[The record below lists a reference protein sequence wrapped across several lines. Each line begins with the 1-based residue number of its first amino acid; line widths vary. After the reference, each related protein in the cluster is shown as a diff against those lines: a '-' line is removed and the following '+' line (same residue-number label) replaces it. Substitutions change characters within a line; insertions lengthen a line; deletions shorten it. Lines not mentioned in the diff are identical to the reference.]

1 MSKQKTIYIC
11 QNCGVTSSKW
21 MGKCNNC
28 GEWNTYV
35 EEIVSISKT
44 TALPHKK
51 SEERPQSLSQVVAHV
66 HDRILTADVELNR
79 VLGGGIVPGS
89 VILLGGE
96 PGIGKSTVLLQ
107 MALQTIA
114 VKVLY
119 VSGEESVTQ
128 TKLRAERIGLM
139 NEKVFIYTDTQ
150 VENVLSESDALTPDI
165 IVIDS
170 IQTMQTNMLESAPG
184 SVAQVRESAQILQ
197 QYAKKRN
204 IPIFIIGHITKEG
217 TIAGPKVLEHLVDT
231 VLQFEGDRNYNYR
244 LLRTLKN
251 RFGATFELGIYEM
264 TSTGLR
270 AIDNPSAL
278 LITDRDEPSS
288 GVSIAMTME
297 GLRTVPVEVQALVS
311 PAVYGTAQRSSTGF
325 DLRRLNMLLAVL
337 DKRCGFRMG
346 SKDVFLN
353 IAGGLRIE
361 DPAADLAVVAAL
373 ISSNDDTAL
382 AEHAAY
388 AAEVG
393 LSGEIRPVNKIDFR
407 IAEAEKLGYTT
418 IYISKYNV
426 IEKMPRKIK
435 IIRLSKI
442 SELYHNLFH

>member
-1 MSKQKTIYIC
+1 
-11 QNCGVTSSKW
+11 

-28 GEWNTYV
+28 NAWNSYV
-35 EEIVSISKT
+35 EEIIST
-44 TALPHKK
+44 TKENLTVRKK
-51 SEERPQSLSQVVAHV
+51 STEAALLLTEVVANSQE
-66 HDRILTADVELNR
+66 RILTSDKELNR

-107 MALQTIA
+107 VSLHSKSL
-114 VKVLY
+114 KVLY
-119 VSGEESVTQ
+119 VSGEESATQ
-128 TKLRAERIGLM
+128 TRLRAERIGLI
-139 NEKVFIYTDTQ
+139 NDKVFIYTDTN
-150 VENVLSESDALTPDI
+150 VENILIEADI
-165 IVIDS
+165 IVPDVLVIDS
-170 IQTMQTNMLESAPG
+170 IQTMQTALLESAPG
-184 SVAQVRESAQILQ
+184 SVAQVRESAQLLQ
-197 QYAKKRN
+197 QFAKKKN
-204 IPIFIIGHITKEG
+204 IPVFIIGHITKEG

-251 RFGATFELGIYEM
+251 RFGATYELGIYEM
-264 TSTGLR
+264 TSSGLQV
-270 AIDNPSAL
+270 IENPSAL
-278 LITDRDEPSS
+278 LITHRDEPAS

-297 GLRTVPVEVQALVS
+297 GLRTIPVEVQALVS
-311 PAVYGTAQRSSTGF
+311 PAVYGTAQRSSTGY
-325 DLRRLNMLLAVL
+325 DIRRMHMLLAVL
-337 DKRCGFRMG
+337 DKRCGFRLG

-373 ISSNDDTAL
+373 ISSNDDIPL
-382 AEHAAY
+382 PEHAAF

-418 IYISKYNV
+418 IYISKYNSL
-426 IEKMPRKIK
+426 EKNSRNIK

-442 SELYHNLFH
+442 AELYHKLFN

>member
-1 MSKQKTIYIC
+1 
-11 QNCGVTSSKW
+11 

-28 GEWNTYV
+28 NAWNSYV
-35 EEIVSISKT
+35 EEVVST
-44 TALPHKK
+44 TKENLTVRKK
-51 SEERPQSLSQVVAHV
+51 STEAALLLTEVVANTQT
-66 HDRILTADVELNR
+66 RILTSDKELNR

-107 MALQTIA
+107 VSLHSKSL
-114 VKVLY
+114 KVLY
-119 VSGEESVTQ
+119 VSGEESATQ
-128 TKLRAERIGLM
+128 TKLRAERIGLI
-139 NEKVFIYTDTQ
+139 NDKVFIYTDTNI
-150 VENVLSESDALTPDI
+150 ENILIETDVIAPDVL
-165 IVIDS
+165 VIDS
-170 IQTMQTNMLESAPG
+170 IQTMQTALLESAPG
-184 SVAQVRESAQILQ
+184 SVAQVRESAQLLQ
-197 QYAKKRN
+197 QYAKKKN
-204 IPIFIIGHITKEG
+204 IPVFIIGHITKEG

-251 RFGATFELGIYEM
+251 RFGATYELGIYEM
-264 TSTGLR
+264 TSSGLQV
-270 AIDNPSAL
+270 IENPSAL
-278 LITDRDEPSS
+278 LITHRDEPAS

-297 GLRTVPVEVQALVS
+297 GLRTIPVEVQALVS
-311 PAVYGTAQRSSTGF
+311 PAVYGTAQRSSTGY
-325 DLRRLNMLLAVL
+325 DIRRMHMLLAVL
-337 DKRCGFRMG
+337 DKRCGFRLG

-373 ISSNDDTAL
+373 ISSNDDIPL
-382 AEHAAY
+382 PEHAAF

-418 IYISKYNV
+418 IYISKYNSL
-426 IEKMPRKIK
+426 EKNSRNIK

-442 SELYHNLFH
+442 AELYHKLFN